1 MDLNNKNK
9 GCSSSDLTTAAS
21 VVDSGYSPL
30 NHIPLSFRYPGPGP
44 GFYLPKHSHKHTS
57 SPLSAGGIPEVLV
70 FQSLPPRTGTHV
82 DVQYRRLH
90 VQWFSTYFHW
100 ENTSRRQ
107 TQNLENLWTNWTRQP
122 TVFRNLK
129 ISLSCFS
136 FVTSLTRLQNK
147 SLRRRSGIHTMI
159 TIIRRLLGRNT
170 WTTISDPTS
179 EQWQWRQMK

>member
-44 GFYLPKHSHKHTS
+44 GFFLPKHSHKHTS

-107 TQNLENLWTNWTRQP
+107 TQNLENLLNKLNSTANSFQEPKNLLILFFLCDFTNKTP
-122 TVFRNLK
+122 
-129 ISLSCFS
+129 
-136 FVTSLTRLQNK
+136 
-147 SLRRRSGIHTMI
+147 
-159 TIIRRLLGRNT
+159 
-170 WTTISDPTS
+170 
-179 EQWQWRQMK
+179 E